1 MKQRIH
7 TVLSAAL
14 MAAGLIAGGNA
25 LAADA
30 AKPTASM
37 TQGGDYGNAADKKPT
52 TAEGVQQRANEPS
65 TSVLDD
71 NAQRAHDRSQ
81 GATPQSSDSTA
92 GTTRDGQMASP
103 SGSDRLPSSS
113 GTSGDSTST
122 GTTTNGGTTGGSMD
136 SSGSTSGSSSSGSM
150 GGTSAGGMSGS
161 SNATMSDSDRA
172 AADTNHDNVISPEE
186 MSAWLQKQQG
196 SAQQPAPQ
204 K

>member
-7 TVLSAAL
+7 TVLSTAL
-14 MAAGLIAGGNA
+14 MAAGLIAGGSA
-25 LAADA
+25 LAADP
-30 AKPTASM
+30 AKPTTSM

-52 TAEGVQQRANEPS
+52 TAEGVQQRATQPS

-81 GATPQSSDSTA
+81 GATPQTSDSTA
-92 GTTRDGQMASP
+92 GTTRDGQMTGP

-113 GTSGDSTST
+113 GSSGDST
-122 GTTTNGGTTGGSMD
+122 GKTTNGGTTGGSMD
-136 SSGSTSGSSSSGSM
+136 SNGSTSGSAGSTSGS
-150 GGTSAGGMSGS
+150 TNSD
-161 SNATMSDSDRA
+161 ATMKDADRA
-172 AADTNHDNVISPEE
+172 AADTNHDNLISPEE

-196 SAQQPAPQ
+196 TAQQPAPQ